1 VVHRLTL
8 TALPGI
14 PLVEPGDDLASLTR
28 QALERAGLVLEAGDV
43 IVAAQKVV
51 SKSEGRLVDLTTV
64 TPSARALE
72 IAKQAEKDPR
82 VIEVIL
88 GETAQVVRVRPGV
101 VIVEHRL
108 GFVCANAGVDHSNV
122 RGPGSRSGE
131 WVLLLPEDPDRSAAE
146 LRRRLRETTGL
157 ESLGVLI
164 NDSHGRAWRNGTV
177 GIALGAAGFPA
188 LMDLRGRPDLF
199 ERALQVTQVGLA
211 DEIAAAASALMG
223 QADEG
228 RPIVHVRGVPYP
240 LREGSAAELLR
251 EKSLDLFR

>member
-1 VVHRLTL
+1 MVHRLTL